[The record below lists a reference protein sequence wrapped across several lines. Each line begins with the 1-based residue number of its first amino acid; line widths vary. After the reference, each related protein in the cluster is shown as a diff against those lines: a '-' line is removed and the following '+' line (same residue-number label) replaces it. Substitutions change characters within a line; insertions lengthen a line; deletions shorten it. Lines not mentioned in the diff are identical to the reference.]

1 MDRVQLFQQVTAMD
15 EHAVPGPDAL
25 VHPFRGIGAG
35 PDRIAPGEARLVLAR
50 EAGDATRPEQ
60 EAGEIAQRLARH
72 RQPVHDGAA
81 ETHVGILRVAML
93 ARRDEQLATRIAARD
108 LTHHSGDAGLHRR
121 KFAGQEKS
129 LSHGA
134 VVPTRKHT

>member
-1 MDRVQLFQQVTAMD
+1 MDRVQLFQEVAAMD
-15 EHAVPGPDAL
+15 EHAVPGPDTL

-35 PDRIAPGEARLVLAR
+35 PDRIAPGEARFVLAG
-50 EAGDATRPEQ
+50 EARHAAGPEQ

-93 ARRDEQLATRIAARD
+93 ARRDEQLAARIAARD
-108 LTHHSGDAGLHRR
+108 LAHHSGDAGLHRR